1 METMTLKLRGTSP
14 DNADTYRSY
23 YLVTDGGHMAGRGR
37 ASAIPMSGGA
47 PMPEQDFVEVSRG
60 GEEKALAD
68 LVNTLLALPGNQGL
82 VAELNTRPS

>member
-1 METMTLKLRGTSP
+1 MEMMTLKLRGTDESG
-14 DNADTYRSY
+14 AERHRSY

-37 ASAIPMSGGA
+37 ASAIPMSSGA

-68 LVNTLLALPGNQGL
+68 LVNRLLALPGNQGL
-82 VAELNTRPS
+82 VAELNGNPG